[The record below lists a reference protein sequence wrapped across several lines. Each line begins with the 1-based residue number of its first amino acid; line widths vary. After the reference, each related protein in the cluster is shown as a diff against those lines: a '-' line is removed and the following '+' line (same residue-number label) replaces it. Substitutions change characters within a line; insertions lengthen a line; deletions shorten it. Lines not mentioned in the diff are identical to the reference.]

1 LPAVKEKL
9 STMLSMP
16 KEIALDLP
24 VLMATGRNEL
34 NIENYKNL
42 IEFTDKLIRIRTKD
56 SIMTIEGDN
65 LVLRQITT
73 ENILISGRISGI
85 LYK

>member
-1 LPAVKEKL
+1 MPAVKEKL

>member
-1 LPAVKEKL
+1 MSGVKEKL
-9 STMLSMP
+9 SNMLSLP

-24 VLMATGRNEL
+24 ILMATGRGEL

-42 IEFTDKLIRIRTKD
+42 LEFTDTSIRIRTKD
-56 SIMTIEGDN
+56 GVVTVEGGG
-65 LVLRQITT
+65 LCLRQITT

-85 LYK
+85 LYS

>member
-1 LPAVKEKL
+1 MPDVKEKL
-9 STMLSMP
+9 SNLLSLP

-34 NIENYKNL
+34 NIENYKSL
-42 IEFTDKLIRIRTKD
+42 LEFTGQLIRIRTKD
-56 SIMTIEGDN
+56 SVMTIEGDG
-65 LVLRQITT
+65 LILRQVTT

>member
-1 LPAVKEKL
+1 MVVKEKISAAL
-9 STMLSMP
+9 SLP

-34 NIENYKNL
+34 NIENYKSL
-42 IEFTDKLIRIRTKD
+42 LEFTDKLIRIRTKD
-56 SIMTIEGDN
+56 SVMTIEGDG

-85 LYK
+85 LYS